1 MKEAQDGPVK
11 KWFKPQMGIFTDVSA
26 GIKQIL
32 DFIQS
37 IAISFPHGMT
47 ATALI
52 NVIFKCTEI
61 HLTNADI

>member
-37 IAISFPHGMT
+37 ITISYPHGMT
-47 ATALI
+47 ATAL
-52 NVIFKCTEI
+52 NKCNFQLHQDTF
-61 HLTNADI
+61 NKC